1 MDEEVSMSTCCLL
14 CWPRSALHWRGRS
27 AHSARLGM
35 MQGAGPA
42 LAGMAVGI
50 TYPQEG
56 KPPGRLSLE
65 PCPWVLAEGP
75 FL

>member
-14 CWPRSALHWRGRS
+14 CWHRSAPHWKRHS
-27 AHSARLGM
+27 AHSAGLGT
-35 MQGAGPA
+35 MQGDGPA
-42 LAGMAVGI
+42 LAVVEVAV